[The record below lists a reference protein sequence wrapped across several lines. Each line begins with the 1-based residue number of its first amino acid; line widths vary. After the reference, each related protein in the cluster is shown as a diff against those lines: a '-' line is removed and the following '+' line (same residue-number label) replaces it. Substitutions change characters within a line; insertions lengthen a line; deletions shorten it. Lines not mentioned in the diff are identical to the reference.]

1 MIGLSYLLME
11 QDTREATMIVLVLE
25 SVMLWAFGTS
35 WIVKG
40 NWIRMLNDRQGA
52 A

>member
-1 MIGLSYLLME
+1 MLME

-52 A
+52 V